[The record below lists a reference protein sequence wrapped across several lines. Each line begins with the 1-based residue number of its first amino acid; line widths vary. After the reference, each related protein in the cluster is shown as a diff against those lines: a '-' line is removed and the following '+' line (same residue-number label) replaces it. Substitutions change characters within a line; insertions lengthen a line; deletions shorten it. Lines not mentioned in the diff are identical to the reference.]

1 MILGKELMLINKS
14 LLVAIGICSYLA
26 VGVFAYYKGYT
37 NASNEYKAT
46 LNQLQTSNL
55 KAILNQERTYK
66 DKENEIIKDYSEK
79 MDLLKR
85 EYEKVLIVSNNLR
98 DTFVPE
104 CLQHTDT
111 SSTRVSEKTKPKSNV
126 RCYTEA
132 DILRKVKESMAIGNE
147 CDQLAIRYNSL
158 LEWCKQ

>member
-1 MILGKELMLINKS
+1 MLINKS
-14 LLVAIGICSYLA
+14 LLISLGVISYIV

-37 NASNEYKAT
+37 EASNEYKNRLAE
-46 LNQLQTSNL
+46 LQTNNL
-55 KAILNQERTYK
+55 QAILNQERKYK

-79 MDLLKR
+79 MDLLKQ

-111 SSTRVSEKTKPKSNV
+111 SSTRVSQETKPKSNT
-126 RCYTEA
+126 RCYTES
-132 DILRKVKESMAIGNE
+132 DLLRKVKESVAIGNE

>member
-1 MILGKELMLINKS
+1 MLISKS
-14 LLVAIGICSYLA
+14 LIFSIGICSYIA
-26 VGVFAYYKGYT
+26 VGVFSYYKGYST
-37 NASNEYKAT
+37 ADSEYKAT

-66 DKENEIIKDYSEK
+66 EKENEIIKSYSEK
-79 MDLLKR
+79 MDLLKQQ
-85 EYEKVLIVSNNLR
+85 YEKVLIVSNNLR

-111 SSTRVSEKTKPKSNV
+111 GSTRVPQETKPKSNV
-126 RCYTEA
+126 RCYTET

>member
-1 MILGKELMLINKS
+1 MLFSKS
-14 LLVAIGICSYLA
+14 LLVSIGVCSYLA
-26 VGVFAYYKGYT
+26 VGVFAYYRGYT
-37 NASNEYKAT
+37 NASDEYRAT

-55 KAILNQERTYK
+55 KAILNQERIYK
-66 DKENEIIKDYSEK
+66 EKENGIIQDYQDK
-79 MDLLKR
+79 IQLLKE
-85 EYEKVLIVSNNLR
+85 EYDKVLIAGNTLSN
-98 DTFVPE
+98 TFVPD

-111 SSTRVSEKTKPKSNV
+111 SSTRVSKETKPKSSV

>member
-1 MILGKELMLINKS
+1 MLINKS

-66 DKENEIIKDYSEK
+66 EKENEIIKDYSEK
-79 MDLLKR
+79 MDLLKQQ
-85 EYEKVLIVSNNLR
+85 YEKVLIVSNNLR

-111 SSTRVSEKTKPKSNV
+111 SSTRVSEETKPKSSV

-132 DILRKVKESMAIGNE
+132 DLLRKVKESMAIGNE
-147 CDQLAIRYNSL
+147 CDQLAVRYNSL

>member
-1 MILGKELMLINKS
+1 MLISKPLIFS
-14 LLVAIGICSYLA
+14 IGICSYIA
-26 VGVFAYYKGYT
+26 VGVFSYYKGYNT
-37 NASNEYKAT
+37 ADSEYKAT

-66 DKENEIIKDYSEK
+66 EKENEIIKDYSEK
-79 MDLLKR
+79 MDLLKQQ
-85 EYEKVLIVSNNLR
+85 YEKVLIVSDNLR
-98 DTFVPE
+98 DTFVPD

-111 SSTRVSEKTKPKSNV
+111 SSTRVSKETKPKSNT
-126 RCYTEA
+126 RCYTET
-132 DILRKVKESMAIGNE
+132 DLLRKVKESMVIGNE

>member
-1 MILGKELMLINKS
+1 MLINKS
-14 LLVAIGICSYLA
+14 LLISLGIISYIV

-37 NASNEYKAT
+37 EASNEYKNRLT
-46 LNQLQTSNL
+46 ELQTNNL
-55 KAILNQERTYK
+55 QAILNQERKYK

-79 MDLLKR
+79 MDLLKQ

-98 DTFVPE
+98 DTYVPE

-111 SSTRVSEKTKPKSNV
+111 SSTRVSKETKSKSNT
-126 RCYTEA
+126 RCYSES
-132 DILRKVKESMAIGNE
+132 DLLKKVKESVAIGNE

>member
-1 MILGKELMLINKS
+1 MLINKS
-14 LLVAIGICSYLA
+14 LLISIGLVSYIV

-37 NASNEYKAT
+37 EASNEYKNRLAE
-46 LNQLQTSNL
+46 LQTNNL
-55 KAILNQERTYK
+55 QAILNQERKYK

-79 MDLLKR
+79 MDLLKH

-98 DTFVPE
+98 DTYVPE

-111 SSTRVSEKTKPKSNV
+111 SSTRVSKETKPKSNT
-126 RCYTEA
+126 RCYSES
-132 DILRKVKESMAIGNE
+132 DLLRKVKESVAIGNE

-158 LEWCKQ
+158 LKWCKQ

>member
-1 MILGKELMLINKS
+1 MLINKP
-14 LLVAIGICSYLA
+14 LLVSIGICSYLA
-26 VGVFAYYKGYT
+26 VGVFAYYKGFT

-66 DKENEIIKDYSEK
+66 EKENEIIKNYQDK
-79 MDLLKR
+79 IQLLKK
-85 EYEKVLIVSNNLR
+85 EYDKALIIGNNLSN
-98 DTFVPE
+98 TFIPD

-111 SSTRVSEKTKPKSNV
+111 SSTRVSKETKTKSNT
-126 RCYTEA
+126 RCYSET
-132 DILRKVKESMAIGNE
+132 DLLRKVKESMAIGNE

>member
-1 MILGKELMLINKS
+1 M
-14 LLVAIGICSYLA
+14 V

-66 DKENEIIKDYSEK
+66 EKENEIIKDYSEK
-79 MDLLKR
+79 IDLLKR

-111 SSTRVSEKTKPKSNV
+111 SSTRVSKETRDKPSVK
-126 RCYTEA
+126 CYTEA
-132 DILRKVKESMAIGNE
+132 DLLRKVKESMAIGNE
-147 CDQLAIRYNSL
+147 CDQLAVRYNSL

>member
-1 MILGKELMLINKS
+1 MLINKS
-14 LLVAIGICSYLA
+14 LLISIGLVSYIV

-37 NASNEYKAT
+37 EASNEYKNRLAE
-46 LNQLQTSNL
+46 LQTNNL
-55 KAILNQERTYK
+55 QAILNQERKYK

-79 MDLLKR
+79 MDLLKH

-98 DTFVPE
+98 DTYVPE

-111 SSTRVSEKTKPKSNV
+111 SSTRVSKETKPKSNT
-126 RCYTEA
+126 RCYSES
-132 DILRKVKESMAIGNE
+132 DLLRKVKESVAIGNE

>member
-1 MILGKELMLINKS
+1 MLINKS
-14 LLVAIGICSYLA
+14 LLISLGVISYIV

-37 NASNEYKAT
+37 EASNEYKNRLAE
-46 LNQLQTSNL
+46 LQTNNL
-55 KAILNQERTYK
+55 QAILNQERKYK
-66 DKENEIIKDYSEK
+66 DKENEIIKNYSER
-79 MDLLKR
+79 MDLLKQ
-85 EYEKVLIVSNNLR
+85 EYEKMLIVSNNLR

-111 SSTRVSEKTKPKSNV
+111 SSTRVSQETKPKSNT
-126 RCYTEA
+126 RCYTES
-132 DILRKVKESMAIGNE
+132 DLLRKVKESVAIGNE

>member
-1 MILGKELMLINKS
+1 MLINKS

-66 DKENEIIKDYSEK
+66 EKENEIIKDYSEK
-79 MDLLKR
+79 MDLLKQQ
-85 EYEKVLIVSNNLR
+85 YEKVLIVSNNLR

-111 SSTRVSEKTKPKSNV
+111 SSTRVPEKTRDKPNIK
-126 RCYTEA
+126 CYTET
-132 DILRKVKESMAIGNE
+132 DLLRKVKESMAIGNE
-147 CDQLAIRYNSL
+147 CDRLAIRYNSL
-158 LEWCKQ
+158 LEWCKQWENY

>member
-1 MILGKELMLINKS
+1 MLINKS

-66 DKENEIIKDYSEK
+66 EKENEIIKDYSEK
-79 MDLLKR
+79 MDLLKQQ
-85 EYEKVLIVSNNLR
+85 YEKVPAV
-98 DTFVPE
+98 
-104 CLQHTDT
+104 
-111 SSTRVSEKTKPKSNV
+111 
-126 RCYTEA
+126 
-132 DILRKVKESMAIGNE
+132 
-147 CDQLAIRYNSL
+147 
-158 LEWCKQ
+158 

>member
-1 MILGKELMLINKS
+1 MLINKS

-46 LNQLQTSNL
+46 LNQ
-55 KAILNQERTYK
+55 ERTYK
-66 DKENEIIKDYSEK
+66 EKENEIIKDYSEK
-79 MDLLKR
+79 MDLLKQQ
-85 EYEKVLIVSNNLR
+85 YEKVLIVSNNLR

-111 SSTRVSEKTKPKSNV
+111 GSTRVSKETKPKSNIK
-126 RCYTEA
+126 CYTET
-132 DILRKVKESMAIGNE
+132 DLLRKVKESMAIGNE
-147 CDQLAIRYNSL
+147 CDQLAVRYNSL

>member
-1 MILGKELMLINKS
+1 MLINKS
-14 LLVAIGICSYLA
+14 LLISIGLVSYIV

-37 NASNEYKAT
+37 EASNEYKNRLAE
-46 LNQLQTSNL
+46 LQTNNL
-55 KAILNQERTYK
+55 QAILNQERKYK

-79 MDLLKR
+79 MDLLKH

-98 DTFVPE
+98 DTYVPE

-111 SSTRVSEKTKPKSNV
+111 SSTRVSKETKSKSNT
-126 RCYTEA
+126 RCYSES
-132 DILRKVKESMAIGNE
+132 DLLRKVKESVAIGNE

>member
-1 MILGKELMLINKS
+1 MLINKS
-14 LLVAIGICSYLA
+14 LLISLGIISYIV

-37 NASNEYKAT
+37 EASNEYKNRLT
-46 LNQLQTSNL
+46 ELQTNNL
-55 KAILNQERTYK
+55 QAILNQERKYK

-79 MDLLKR
+79 MDLLKQ
-85 EYEKVLIVSNNLR
+85 EYEKMLIVSNNLR

-111 SSTRVSEKTKPKSNV
+111 SSTRVPQETKPKSNT
-126 RCYTEA
+126 RCYTES
-132 DILRKVKESMAIGNE
+132 DLLRKVKESVAIGNE

>member
-14 LLVAIGICSYLA
+14 LLAAIGICSYLV

-111 SSTRVSEKTKPKSNV
+111 GSTRVSEKTRDKPTVK
-126 RCYTEA
+126 CYTET
-132 DILRKVKESMAIGNE
+132 DLLRKVKESMAIGNE